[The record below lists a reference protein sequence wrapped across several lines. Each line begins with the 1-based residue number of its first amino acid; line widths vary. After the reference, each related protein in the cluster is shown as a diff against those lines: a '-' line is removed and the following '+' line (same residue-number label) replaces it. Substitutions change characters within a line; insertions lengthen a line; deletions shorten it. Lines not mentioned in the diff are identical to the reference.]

1 MYFKCILL
9 RISGTVFF
17 IHWEKKK
24 YVNVGCSHGLH
35 NASVLRRC
43 KIPAEALAWLPWSI
57 STLQ

>member
-1 MYFKCILL
+1 MYSIKNLWNSLL
-9 RISGTVFF
+9 YSLG
-17 IHWEKKK
+17 KKK
-24 YVNVGCSHGLH
+24 IYVNVGCSHGLH